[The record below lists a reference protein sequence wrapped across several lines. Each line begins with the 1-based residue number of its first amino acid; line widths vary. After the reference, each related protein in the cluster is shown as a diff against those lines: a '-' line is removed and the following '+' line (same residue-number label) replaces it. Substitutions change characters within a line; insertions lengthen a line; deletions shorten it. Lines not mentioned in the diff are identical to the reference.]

1 MLRLQWWDLN
11 AWNQVHYWYMMHSVY
26 SSNWHASTWCSTG
39 ATGTIALKIPWKS
52 EKCNG
57 EMQQLISLGFL
68 KLHVHYIH
76 IHASI
81 AKNKKENENQP
92 IFEKIW

>member
-1 MLRLQWWDLN
+1 
-11 AWNQVHYWYMMHSVY
+11 MHQHGVPLGQLEPL
-26 SSNWHASTWCSTG
+26 H
-39 ATGTIALKIPWKS
+39 LKFRERAK
-52 EKCNG
+52 KCNG

-81 AKNKKENENQP
+81 AKIKKENENQP
-92 IFEKIW
+92 IFEKI